1 MKLKRLVLGFLMAIV
16 SLSAVGQQ
24 LNPAKWKYDVKPTSG
39 NEAELV
45 FTVTLDENWHI
56 YSQHTDEM
64 GPIGLSFSFD
74 KNADYTLVGGVNEPK
89 PHEEYDEMFKCTIRS
104 FSGTVVFKQ
113 KIKINSA
120 KDFTVK
126 GVKHRNTGLSLWNKL
141 RTLWRRR

>member
-1 MKLKRLVLGFLMAIV
+1 M
-16 SLSAVGQQ
+16 
-24 LNPAKWKYDVKPTSG
+24 NPAQWKYDVKPTSE

-74 KNADYTLVGGVNEPK
+74 KSSDYTLVGGVNEPK

-113 KIKINSA
+113 KIKIRILGIDFIDTDGFRERNMTNMTIFIKNPNNS
-120 KDFTVK
+120 
-126 GVKHRNTGLSLWNKL
+126 GL
-141 RTLWRRR
+141 